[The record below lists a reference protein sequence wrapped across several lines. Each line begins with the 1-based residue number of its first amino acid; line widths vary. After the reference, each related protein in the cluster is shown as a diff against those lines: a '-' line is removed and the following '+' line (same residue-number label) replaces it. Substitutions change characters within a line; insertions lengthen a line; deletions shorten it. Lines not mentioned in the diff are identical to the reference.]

1 MTAQLIDGKAIAQ
14 DVRANVAAAVKALPG
29 QPTLAV
35 ILVGEDPAS
44 QVYVN
49 SKIKQ
54 TEECGMRSLHRVLPA
69 DSTQYAVEKEI
80 KNLIVN
86 GDSML
91 VIKQMTGAYKVNSP
105 NLIKL
110 YNEAMKLKAQFD
122 TINFQHVYREDNKRA
137 DELANELVQ

>member
-1 MTAQLIDGKAIAQ
+1 MSYVLFFDGCAKGNPGFAGSG
-14 DVRANVAAAVKALPG
+14 AVMYKDDNE
-29 QPTLAV
+29 
-35 ILVGEDPAS
+35 IW
-44 QVYVN
+44 
-49 SKIKQ
+49 SKSEYLEKQ
-54 TEECGMRSLHRVLPA
+54 TNNYAEYCGLIMGL
-69 DSTQYAVEKEI
+69 QYAVEKEI

-105 NLIKL
+105 NLIEL
-110 YNEAMKLKAQFD
+110 HNEAMRLKAQFD

>member
-1 MTAQLIDGKAIAQ
+1 MSYVLFFDGCAKGNPGFAGSG
-14 DVRANVAAAVKALPG
+14 AVMYKDDKEIWSRSEYL
-29 QPTLAV
+29 
-35 ILVGEDPAS
+35 E
-44 QVYVN
+44 
-49 SKIKQ
+49 KQ
-54 TEECGMRSLHRVLPA
+54 TNNYAEYCGLIMGL
-69 DSTQYAVEKEI
+69 QYAVEKEI